1 MRHIRQ
7 ADHFH
12 TLPVTGSNVLGPVGG
27 KSYLTIL
34 LHQFINLHSLV
45 RRYECRFKP
54 FDTLVM

>member
-1 MRHIRQ
+1 MRHIQQ

-45 RRYECRFKP
+45 RRYECRY
-54 FDTLVM
+54 DTLAM